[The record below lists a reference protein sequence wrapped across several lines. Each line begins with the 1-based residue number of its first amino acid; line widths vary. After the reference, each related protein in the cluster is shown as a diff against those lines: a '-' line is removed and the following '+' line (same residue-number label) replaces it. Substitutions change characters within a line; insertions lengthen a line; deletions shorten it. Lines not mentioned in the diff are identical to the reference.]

1 MKPELIKKSDI
12 DSLLSFERVKAE
24 IEKIETIDI
33 AKAYRDRAEILRIYA
48 KKIGKGLETQNRC
61 AEIKIR
67 AERRAGELSKKIK
80 REQGKRTDLT
90 LVHDVSKL
98 DQLLKKI
105 KKSRADI
112 RRWELIAYILKKLF
126 DQFLLKEQGKNREL
140 TSLRTIKFA
149 KKLKRDA
156 YYKDIEEKGKR
167 IILPKGILPIEGDF
181 REVLKSEPNNSI
193 DLIFTDPPYDEN
205 TIKVFGDLA
214 KIANRILKP
223 KGSLLT
229 YVGHYAIPEVLNLMI
244 PHLKFWWILAIKH
257 TGPSARLPGKWIFV
271 EWKPM
276 LWFVKDGRRDNR
288 YVADLFESKKPA
300 KELHVWEQD
309 LSEAEYYI
317 KQLTNPGDLVL
328 DPFCGLATT
337 LIAAHKNNRRV
348 LGVEK
353 DNKTL
358 LRAKVRISEYLKE
371 KGKNDKT

>member
-1 MKPELIKKSDI
+1 MNKMKPDALVFMDRARQELAKITTI
-12 DSLLSFERVKAE
+12 DEAKTIRDKAE
-24 IEKIETIDI
+24 V
-33 AKAYRDRAEILRIYA
+33 LRIYA
-48 KKIGKGLETQNRC
+48 KKIGKGLEIQNQC

-67 AERRAGELSKKIK
+67 AERKAGELIPKQIKIGGDRKSKTHNGFLKLSNLGIDDHQSSRWQLMASIPEDLFEQFIAEIKEKIK
-80 REQGKRTDLT
+80 
-90 LVHDVSKL
+90 
-98 DQLLKKI
+98 
-105 KKSRADI
+105 
-112 RRWELIAYILKKLF
+112 
-126 DQFLLKEQGKNREL
+126 EL
-140 TSLRTIKFA
+140 TSFNTIKFA
-149 KKLKRDA
+149 TKLKRDK
-156 YYKDIEEKGKR
+156 YWKETEKKGKK
-167 IILPKGILPIEGDF
+167 IILPKEIPIVEKDF
-181 REVLKSEPNNSI
+181 RKALESQQDDSV
-193 DLIFTDPPYDEN
+193 DLIFTDPPYNEK
-205 TIKVFGDLA
+205 TIKDFGDLA
-214 KIANRILKP
+214 KIAKRILKP

-288 YVADLFESKKPA
+288 YIADLFESKNPT
-300 KELHVWEQD
+300 KELHDWEQD

-317 KQLTNPGDLVL
+317 KQLTYPGDLVL

-348 LGVEK
+348 LGIEK

-371 KGKNDKT
+371 EKLNGKA

>member
-1 MKPELIKKSDI
+1 
-12 DSLLSFERVKAE
+12 
-24 IEKIETIDI
+24 
-33 AKAYRDRAEILRIYA
+33 
-48 KKIGKGLETQNRC
+48 
-61 AEIKIR
+61 
-67 AERRAGELSKKIK
+67 
-80 REQGKRTDLT
+80 
-90 LVHDVSKL
+90 
-98 DQLLKKI
+98 
-105 KKSRADI
+105 
-112 RRWELIAYILKKLF
+112 
-126 DQFLLKEQGKNREL
+126 
-140 TSLRTIKFA
+140 
-149 KKLKRDA
+149 
-156 YYKDIEEKGKR
+156 
-167 IILPKGILPIEGDF
+167 
-181 REVLKSEPNNSI
+181 
-193 DLIFTDPPYDEN
+193 
-205 TIKVFGDLA
+205 
-214 KIANRILKP
+214 
-223 KGSLLT
+223 
-229 YVGHYAIPEVLNLMI
+229 MI